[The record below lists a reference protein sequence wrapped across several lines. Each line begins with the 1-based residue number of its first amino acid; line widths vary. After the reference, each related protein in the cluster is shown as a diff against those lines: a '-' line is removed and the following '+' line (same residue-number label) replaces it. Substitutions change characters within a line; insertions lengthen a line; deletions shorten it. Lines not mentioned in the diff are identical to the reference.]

1 MSHIFERD
9 ERRGLVKRLRYKDQ
23 LDDAL
28 TIIVNAGF
36 LNDFGAVE
44 GETIEQYIARWAEVI
59 CGWEIRDLAV
69 QDGGTMGSYPASRV
83 TWLTGENED
92 TRHWDAL
99 MVFTDLYTYFYG
111 FNMSADYAGELDDLR
126 EDVFSQL
133 ELVFPEE

>member
-1 MSHIFERD
+1 ME
-9 ERRGLVKRLRYKDQ
+9 E
-23 LDDAL
+23 
-28 TIIVNAGF
+28 
-36 LNDFGAVE
+36 
-44 GETIEQYIARWAEVI
+44 YIARWPEAI

-83 TWLTGENED
+83 TWMTGGNED

-111 FNMSADYAGELDDLR
+111 FNMNADYAGELDDLR